1 MRHIG
6 SLPDQAAA
14 RRFRAWLLSLGTATD
29 IEQED
34 EQWTIW
40 IHDED
45 LVESARAELESFRA
59 TPQSDLYVQAEQA
72 LEAAER
78 ATARVN
84 RPAPTHP
91 RAGQQWTITPSR
103 SCPATVALMGLSA
116 LLTLVCVRGL
126 SPEGDFEFQMAYEP
140 VMSKLTIVDIE
151 ERAEGVFTSTYNISK
166 AAEHLW
172 EAVTTDRDFQPP
184 DHGVGQILHGHV
196 WRLVTP
202 AFLHFSI
209 PHILFNLLYLRFL
222 GGEVESKRGLARY
235 LGLILLVAIISNVGQ
250 YAITGSPLFG
260 GMSGV
265 VYGVFGYILMR
276 ERFAPQQGL
285 SMPPNTTFWLL
296 GWFFLCMFGVIGG
309 VANGAHAFGLASGM
323 LAGLWPAR
331 T

>member
-78 ATARVN
+78 AAPRIN

-116 LLTLVCVRGL
+116 LLTLVCIRDL

-184 DHGVGQILHGHV
+184 DHGVGQILHGQV

-209 PHILFNLLYLRFL
+209 PHVLFNLLCLRFL

-235 LGLILLVAIISNVGQ
+235 LGLILLVAIVSNVGQ

-265 VYGVFGYILMR
+265 VYGVFGYILMK

>member
-59 TPQSDLYVQAEQA
+59 TPQSDLYIQAEQA

-78 ATARVN
+78 ATPRVN

-116 LLTLVCVRGL
+116 LLTLVCVRDL
-126 SPEGDFEFQMAYEP
+126 SPEGNFEFQMAYEP

>member
-78 ATARVN
+78 ATPRVN

-235 LGLILLVAIISNVGQ
+235 LGLILLVAIVSNVGQ

-265 VYGVFGYILMR
+265 VYGVFGYILMK
-276 ERFAPQQGL
+276 ERLAPQQGL

>member
-235 LGLILLVAIISNVGQ
+235 LGLILLVAIVSNVGQ

>member
-59 TPQSDLYVQAEQA
+59 APQSDLYIQAEQA

-78 ATARVN
+78 TAPRVN
-84 RPAPTHP
+84 PPAPTHP

>member
-222 GGEVESKRGLARY
+222 GGEVESKRGLGRY
-235 LGLILLVAIISNVGQ
+235 LGLILLVAIVSNVGQ

>member
-209 PHILFNLLYLRFL
+209 PHILFNLLCLRFL

-235 LGLILLVAIISNVGQ
+235 LGLILLVAIVSNVGQ

-265 VYGVFGYILMR
+265 LYGVFGYILMR